1 MTEFERGVVLIVE
14 SERDLAERYMEWL
27 RSDYDVRVARNGSE
41 AVSQLDGDID
51 VVIIG
56 LETSDMSC
64 EEILDEIAN
73 RDVDCRVAMV
83 GGADPGFDGT
93 SIGFDEYLTTPLTGD
108 ELRDTVERLVGRVSL
123 DDDLQEYASLVRQK
137 AEVETEHSAGE
148 RETNDEADDLED
160 RIESTEQTVDDSLG
174 DLSSD
179 KNFISA
185 VREID
190 GSEGRASTQN
200 DDGET

>member
-1 MTEFERGVVLIVE
+1 MTESERAIVLIVE
-14 SERDLAERYMEWL
+14 SERDLAERYTQWL

-41 AVSQLDGDID
+41 AVAQLDGDID
-51 VVIIG
+51 VVIID

-108 ELRDTVERLVGRVSL
+108 ERRGRRPRRPDRVHGANRRRQPRQSLVGQELHQRCARDRRLREASL
-123 DDDLQEYASLVRQK
+123 DP
-137 AEVETEHSAGE
+137 E
-148 RETNDEADDLED
+148 R
-160 RIESTEQTVDDSLG
+160 
-174 DLSSD
+174 
-179 KNFISA
+179 
-185 VREID
+185 
-190 GSEGRASTQN
+190 
-200 DDGET
+200 